1 MYRPYLLPLLAIPV
15 LIACGKKEG
24 GAPPVPPPRPIEV
37 LTMAP
42 TEVRDT
48 GEYLGSLLSR
58 GSVMVMSQVPGY
70 VRAIKVK
77 PGQQVAA
84 GDVLIEIDAREASAA
99 VNSAS
104 AQVQSATA
112 ALALARQTLA
122 RIEAL
127 HGQGVVSDQE
137 VDQRRADVAAA
148 EAALRAAGAQASQR
162 RVALSNYIIRAA
174 VPGVVGEVQ
183 TRLGDFVTATTPL
196 TTIGK
201 AQALELTVA
210 IPAARARGLA
220 LGAPIEILGE
230 DGKVLVASTL
240 FYVATEADPRTQL
253 VEVKASIDNTVG
265 LRPQEM
271 VRARLTYKVGKAL
284 QVPLL
289 AVVRQSGKAFVFVV
303 IEKEGQLVVERRPVE
318 LSELHGGGYRVDGGL
333 NPGDRIAVSSLQSL
347 RDGAPVA
354 IQPSKT

>member
-1 MYRPYLLPLLAIPV
+1 MFRLYPAALAA
-15 LIACGKKEG
+15 LIACSKGTG
-24 GAPPVPPPRPIEV
+24 GAPPAPPPRPVEV

-58 GSVMVMSQVPGY
+58 GSVSVMSQVPGY

-84 GDVLIEIDAREASAA
+84 GDVLIEIDSREASAA

-104 AQVQSATA
+104 AEVQSANA

-148 EAALRAAGAQASQR
+148 QAALRAAGAQVSQR
-162 RVALSNYIIRAA
+162 RVALSNHVIRAA
-174 VPGVVGEVQ
+174 VPGDIGEVQ
-183 TRLGDFVTATTPL
+183 IRIGDFVTPTTPL

-201 AQALELTVA
+201 ANVLELTVA
-210 IPAARARGLA
+210 IPAARARGLQP
-220 LGAPIEILGE
+220 GAPIEILGE

-271 VRARLTYKVGKAL
+271 VRARLVYKVDKAL

-289 AVVRQSGKAFVFVV
+289 AVVRQSGKSFVFAVAD
-303 IEKEGQLVVERRPVE
+303 KDGQLVVERRPVE
-318 LSELHGGGYRVDGGL
+318 LAELSGGGYRVDKGL
-333 NPGDRIAVSSLQSL
+333 AAGDRIAVSSLQSL
-347 RDGAPVA
+347 RDGAPVT
-354 IQPSKT
+354 IQPQGQPPR